1 MFRMRIGVMSMVMG
15 MIVVVVV
22 VVVVSVVSMR
32 GRRMP
37 TPQRNRHTIGLT
49 STGALALA

>member
-1 MFRMRIGVMSMVMG
+1 MFRMRIGVMS
-15 MIVVVVV
+15 VVVVV
-22 VVVVSVVSMR
+22 VVVVSMYVISMR

-49 STGALALA
+49 STGALALT

>member
-15 MIVVVVV
+15 VIVVV
-22 VVVVSVVSMR
+22 VVVVSVVSMH